1 MSDDER
7 ARWDHRYASGAY
19 VPRTSPTPF
28 LLEWLPR
35 VPVGAALD
43 VATGTGRNAFALA
56 EAGYEVDAV
65 DISVVAID
73 RAREEARRRGADINW
88 LVADLDEDALPD
100 RRYELITVL
109 RYHNPRLWA
118 RLESALAPDGWI
130 LIEHH
135 LQTHRR
141 DVVGPSDD
149 AFRLAPGELLR
160 SFDGLRVVHY
170 TERVEPADDGA
181 STFVIARFAA
191 CAGDPGW

>member
-1 MSDDER
+1 VSDDER
-7 ARWDHRYASGAY
+7 VRWDHRYASGAY
-19 VPRTSPTPF
+19 VPRTAPAPF

-35 VPVGAALD
+35 IPVGRALD

-56 EAGYEVDAV
+56 EAGFEVDAI
-65 DISVVAID
+65 DISGVAID
-73 RAREEARRRGADINW
+73 RARAQAQQHGLEINW
-88 LVADLDEDALPD
+88 LVADLDDDALPD

-118 RLESALAPDGWI
+118 PLAAALAPDGWI
-130 LIEHH
+130 LVEHH

-141 DVVGPSDD
+141 DVVGPRDD

-160 SFDGLRVVHY
+160 SFEELRVVHY
-170 TERVEPADDGA
+170 SESVEPADDGEA
-181 STFVIARFAA
+181 RYVIARFAA